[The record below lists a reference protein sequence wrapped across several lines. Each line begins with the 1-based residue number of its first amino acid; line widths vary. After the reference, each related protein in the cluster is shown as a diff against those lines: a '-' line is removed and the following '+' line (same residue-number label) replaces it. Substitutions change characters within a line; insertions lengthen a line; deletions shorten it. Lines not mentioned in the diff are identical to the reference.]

1 MHLGKSLEIA
11 LIKCDMKKGSLA
23 DHMGVVPQQVSQW
36 IRTGSIRWS
45 TLKEICNLLEMPVSE
60 FIKLGE

>member
-11 LIKCDMKKGSLA
+11 LIRSDMKKGALA
-23 DHMGVVPQQVSQW
+23 SHMNVVPQQVSQW

-45 TLKEICNLLEMPVSE
+45 TLIDICALLEMPVSE